1 MKALAPVLMTLS
13 LATLASACPSA
24 APRPEARDQEVR
36 VDVSEPVLL
45 TTSGALELHVRDGRI
60 LEIVPAAAP
69 GESARMRQIRTLE
82 DLRTVYAE
90 ATGNAL
96 PSENPAGVLQVNGW
110 VGLECVRLGQ
120 VCGTPPEGAPRAMI
134 LIRFE

>member
-1 MKALAPVLMTLS
+1 MKAFAPVLMTLS
-13 LATLASACPSA
+13 FAALASACPSA
-24 APRPEARDQEVR
+24 SPKPEERDQEVR
-36 VDVSEPVLL
+36 VEGAEPVLL

-60 LEIVPAAAP
+60 LELVPAAAP

-90 ATGNAL
+90 ATGNEL
-96 PSENPAGVLQVNGW
+96 PPENPAGVLQVNGW

-120 VCGTPPEGAPRAMI
+120 VCGTPPDGAPRAMI
-134 LIRFE
+134 LIRFQ